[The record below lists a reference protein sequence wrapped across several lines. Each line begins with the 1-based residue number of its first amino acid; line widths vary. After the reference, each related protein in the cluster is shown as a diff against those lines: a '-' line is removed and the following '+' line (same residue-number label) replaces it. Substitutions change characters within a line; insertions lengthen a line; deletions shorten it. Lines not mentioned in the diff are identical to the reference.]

1 MTSTDQYRL
10 PRTAVPSHYDITL
23 EPELEDG
30 TFSGFVAIQIE
41 LTQPANQI
49 LLNAL
54 DLHLDEVWLD
64 TAAGRIDAEPIFE
77 SKTER
82 CRLKLSAQAPAGEAT
97 LYCLFN
103 GELNDR
109 LVGFYRSRF
118 TDRSGTEHLIATT
131 QLESTHARR
140 AFPCWDEPEL
150 KATFSVA
157 LVVPQ
162 ELTALSNG
170 AELSAESDGKGKRK
184 VQFATTMKMSTYLV
198 AFIVGPLELTDS
210 RNVDGIPLR
219 VSFPPGKETLT
230 DFALDTGAF
239 ALGYYTDYYGI
250 AYPADKLD
258 LVAIPDFAFGAM
270 ENTGC
275 VTFRETALLIDPS
288 RATQQEMQRVADVV
302 HHEIAHMWF
311 GNLVTMKWWNGL
323 WLNEAFATFMEMKC
337 TDAFRPGWQR
347 WVAFGVSRTAAFDV
361 DSLSATRPIEF
372 EVVSPEDAEGM
383 FDILTYEKGAAVLRM
398 LEQYLGEEA
407 FRKGVRHYLSTHA
420 YGNTDTTDLWD
431 SIQEATGEPV
441 RRIMDSWIFQ
451 GGHPLIKAQA
461 AGTELRLSQQVFR
474 YAGAAEAPDDRLWS
488 VPVMVRYGR
497 GSSEQTVQTLLEAT
511 DATLELA
518 FEPDW
523 VVVNRGAH
531 GFFRTAYSPELQNA
545 VAGLGATGL
554 DAAERYQLVDD
565 SFAAV
570 LAGQSSAA
578 SFLELAETLADED
591 DLSVWQR
598 ICGGL
603 GSLERILDE
612 NSRAAYQARVR
623 SPAHRALVRLGDE
636 PGPGEDQRTSQLR
649 GTLFEFTGTVGNDP
663 QIRTRAREL
672 HDRYRAEPGS
682 VDPALA
688 AAAIGVMADA
698 GTPEEFDL
706 FWRCHTEADSP
717 QLAIRY
723 LHALARFDE
732 PELVARM
739 LQLARTEV
747 RTQDAPF
754 LLGRGLANRRT
765 NRQVFEFIRQHWQE
779 LTDRFPSNSIVR
791 MVSGISTFTDPD
803 LASAAQDFFD
813 SHPIPQSQKTL
824 AQHLEKMWV
833 SVAFR
838 QREAQALAGSL

>member
-1 MTSTDQYRL
+1 MTSTDRYRL
-10 PRTAVPSHYDITL
+10 PRNAIPSHYDITL
-23 EPELEDG
+23 EPELESG
-30 TFSGFVAIQIE
+30 TFSGSVSVQIG
-41 LTQPANQI
+41 LTQATDEI

-54 DLHLDEVWLD
+54 DLSIGEAWLD
-64 TAAGRIDAEPIFE
+64 TAAGRIDAEPSFE
-77 SKTER
+77 AQTER
-82 CRLKLSAQAPAGEAT
+82 CLLRLQSQAPAGNAT
-97 LYCLFN
+97 LHCFFT
-103 GELNDR
+103 GELNDK

-118 TDRSGTEHLIATT
+118 KDHSGTEHLIATT
-131 QLESTHARR
+131 QMESTHARR

-157 LVVPQ
+157 LVVPEQ
-162 ELTALSNG
+162 LTALSNG
-170 AELSAESDGKGKRK
+170 AELSSEPDGDGKHK

-198 AFIVGPLELTDS
+198 AFIVGPLEITEPQDAS
-210 RNVDGIPLR
+210 GVPLR
-219 VSFPPGKETLT
+219 VSFPPGKESLT
-230 DFALDTGAF
+230 DFALETGAF
-239 ALGYYTDYYGI
+239 ALDYYTDYYDI

-288 RATQQEMQRVADVV
+288 RATQQELQRVADVV

-337 TDAFRPGWQR
+337 TDAFRPAWQR
-347 WVAFGVSRTAAFDV
+347 WVDFGVSRTAAFDV

-398 LEQYLGEEA
+398 LEQYLGEDA
-407 FRKGVRHYLSTHA
+407 FRRGVRRYLSSHS

-431 SIQEATGEPV
+431 SIQEATGQPV

-451 GGHPLIKAQA
+451 GGYPLIKAEA
-461 AGTELRLSQQVFR
+461 AGNELRLSQQVFR
-474 YAGAAEAPDDRLWS
+474 YEGAAEPPDDRRWS

-497 GSSEQTVQTLLEAT
+497 GSAEEVVQTLLEEPDT
-511 DATLELA
+511 KLELA
-518 FEPDW
+518 YEPEW

-531 GFFRTAYSPELQNA
+531 GFFRTAYSSDLQAA
-545 VAGLGATGL
+545 VAKLGPTGL

-570 LAGQSSAA
+570 LAGHSSAA
-578 SFLELAETLADED
+578 SFLELAEAFAGEE

-603 GSLERILDE
+603 GSLDRILDE
-612 NSRAAYQARVR
+612 SSREAFQARVK
-623 SPAHRALVRLGDE
+623 PLTHEAMVRLGDE
-636 PGPGEDQRTSQLR
+636 PGSGEDQRTSQLR
-649 GTLFEFTGTVGNDP
+649 GALFEFTGTVGNDP
-663 QIRTRAREL
+663 QTRSRAREL
-672 HDRYRAEPGS
+672 HDRYRSEPSS

-688 AAAIGVMADA
+688 AAAIGVMAYG
-698 GTPEEFDL
+698 GTQEEFDL
-706 FWRCHTEADSP
+706 FWQCHTQADSP

-723 LHALARFDE
+723 LHALARFDD

-739 LQLARTEV
+739 LHLARTEV
-747 RTQDAPF
+747 RTQDAPY
-754 LLGRGLANRRT
+754 LLGRALGNRRI
-765 NRQVFEFIRQHWQE
+765 NRQVFEFICDHWQE
-779 LTDRFPSNSIVR
+779 LTERFPANSIVR
-791 MVSGISTFTDPD
+791 MVSGISTFTDSD
-803 LASAAQDFFD
+803 LASAAQRFFD
-813 SHPIPQSQKTL
+813 SHPIPQSEKTL

-833 SVAFR
+833 SVAFK
-838 QREAQALAGSL
+838 QREAQALARSL